1 MRPNAHPGCAQGSRR
16 PRDVPRGWP
25 EQVPPERCWQEADGL
40 HVDGRGLPPPQPLLA
55 ILALVGAGG
64 GRQARDAPC
73 VIVHHH
79 RDPVMLYPE
88 LAELGWRGERIDAP
102 PGEVRL
108 RLSPAA

>member
-1 MRPNAHPGCAQGSRR
+1 MTPDANSRCTPDSR
-16 PRDVPRGWP
+16 TPPDMPRGWP

-40 HVDGRGLPPPQPLLA
+40 HVDVRGLAPPQPLLA

-64 GRQARDAPC
+64 RREPRDVTC
-73 VIVHHH
+73 LIVHHH
-79 RDPVMLYPE
+79 RDPAMLYPE
-88 LAELGWRGERIDAP
+88 LAELGWRAERIDAP